1 MSHLFKKTTESSGM
15 RGMDDD
21 DGGDDDVAA
30 LWSLIDQ
37 TVQSLI
43 NMIARSGQEASR
55 R

>member
-15 RGMDDD
+15 RGMDD
-21 DGGDDDVAA
+21 GDDVAA

>member
-15 RGMDDD
+15 RGMDDGD
-21 DGGDDDVAA
+21 GDDDVAA